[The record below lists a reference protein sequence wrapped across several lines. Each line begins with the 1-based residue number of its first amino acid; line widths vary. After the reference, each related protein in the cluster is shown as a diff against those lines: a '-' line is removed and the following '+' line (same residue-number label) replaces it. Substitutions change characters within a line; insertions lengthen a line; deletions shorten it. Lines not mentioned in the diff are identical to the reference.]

1 MSLKTTYRTVE
12 SLTPAGRNP
21 RTHTKEQIDQI
32 AASITAFGWTAPI
45 LVDGDKGVL
54 AGHGRLAAAKKL
66 KMTEVPVIELH
77 GLSETDKRA
86 YLIAD
91 NQLALDAGWDFD
103 ILSDEVKDLQVAEFD
118 LDLLGFSDP
127 MALIANPAQAPEE
140 PPKPRGMGA
149 PSLQY
154 GLIFESEEQRRV
166 WFTFMRRLKGD
177 YPEIETL
184 GERLLMFLKVGG
196 HIGAR

>member
-1 MSLKTTYRTVE
+1 MTLEVTYRTVA

-45 LVDGDKGVL
+45 LVDGENGIL

-66 KMTEVPVIELH
+66 KMTEVPVIELA
-77 GLSETDKRA
+77 GLSPTEKRA

-91 NQLALDAGWDFD
+91 NQLAIDAGWDFD
-103 ILSDEVKDLQVAEFD
+103 VLGGEVKDLQLAEFD
-118 LDLLGFSDP
+118 LNLLGFADP
-127 MALIANPAQAPEE
+127 LALINEPEPEE
-140 PPKPRGMGA
+140 PAKPRGTGTG
-149 PSLQY
+149 SLQY
-154 GLIFESEEQRRV
+154 NLIFETEEQRRV

-184 GERLLMFLKVGG
+184 GERLFMFLKVGG